1 MEIISRKE
9 AKEKGLTRYFT
20 GIPCA
25 AGHLSERLTSDG
37 HCITC
42 SRINQ
47 KKNRSTPEYKAKDRE
62 RAKKR
67 WADPVKRAK
76 LSETREKW
84 AKENPE
90 KIAEYAK
97 KSYYKHHEKNLKKIY
112 AAKLERSR
120 NDPLFR
126 LRNNLARKIHHAL
139 TDQGTRKDDF
149 TLELVGCNIPE
160 LKKHIEGQF
169 TEGMKWDNYTHDG
182 WHLDH
187 IRPCSS
193 FDFSNKEEVYLCFN
207 WRNLQP
213 LWSLENTAKGD
224 KYTKDDE
231 ELWIKRMKDYGYEG
245 ELFLKY
251 H

>member
-1 MEIISRKE
+1 MEIISRQE
-9 AKEKGLTRYFT
+9 AKEKGLIRYFT
-20 GIPCA
+20 GIACR

-42 SRINQ
+42 RRINQ
-47 KKNRSTPEYKAKDRE
+47 QKNRSTPEGKAKTKE
-62 RAKKR
+62 ISKKR

-76 LSETREKW
+76 LNATREKW

-90 KIAEYAK
+90 RIKELAK
-97 KSYYKHHEKNLKKIY
+97 KSYYKHHQERLKKVY
-112 AAKLERSR
+112 ANKLERSR

-139 TDQGTRKDDF
+139 TDQSTRKDDF
-149 TLELVGCNIPE
+149 TLELVGCNIQE
-160 LKKHIEGQF
+160 LKKHIEDQF
-169 TEGMKWDNYTHDG
+169 TEGMKWDNYTHEG
-182 WHLDH
+182 WHIDH

-193 FDFSNKEEVYLCFN
+193 FDFSNKKEVYLCFN

-231 ELWIKRMKDYGYEG
+231 ELWIKRMKELGFDG
-245 ELFLKY
+245 ELFTKF
-251 H
+251 